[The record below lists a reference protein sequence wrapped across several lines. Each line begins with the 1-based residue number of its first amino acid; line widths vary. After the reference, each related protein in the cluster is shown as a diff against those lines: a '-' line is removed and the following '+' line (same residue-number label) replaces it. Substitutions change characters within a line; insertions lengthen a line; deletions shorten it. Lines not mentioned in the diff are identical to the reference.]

1 MTKLRNML
9 SQLRFQKTVIEKS
22 LITEE
27 TEMGQEETL

>member
-22 LITEE
+22 LIPEE